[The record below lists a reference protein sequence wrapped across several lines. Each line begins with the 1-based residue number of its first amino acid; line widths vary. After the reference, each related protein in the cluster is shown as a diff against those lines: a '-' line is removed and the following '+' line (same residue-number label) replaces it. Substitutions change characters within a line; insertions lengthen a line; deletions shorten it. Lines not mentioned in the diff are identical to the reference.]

1 MAIAM
6 IMPLIRLRLRC
17 ARRLRISLR
26 DFGGSGGS
34 APRIGS
40 DPCSTQ
46 CVLSSK
52 NSLKSSVITDTS
64 LLPGTVECRLQNH
77 HCRLLVNHR
86 PVLVRSFMGLE
97 QLTMRTDCCQSLIY
111 Q

>member
-77 HCRLLVNHR
+77 HCDCW
-86 PVLVRSFMGLE
+86 STTGLCLFE
-97 QLTMRTDCCQSLIY
+97 ALWARTADDAH
-111 Q
+111 